1 MGSTTEGSAN
11 VASQIENDA
20 KGQVINFDGD
30 VTDVTRGLTLTSTDG
45 TTMKLSLTNAGA
57 ITATALS

>member
-11 VASQIENDA
+11 VAAQITADS
-20 KGQVINFDGD
+20 KGQIVNFDGD
-30 VTDVTRGLTLTSTDG
+30 VTDVTRGITLTSTDG

-57 ITATALS
+57 ITATALA